1 MKEHNR
7 RRFTRPVLIA
17 ILAFALVAGSGI
29 GTAWAYFTSFATA
42 KGSYTLKFGDEAEIE
57 EDVVEGKKEVVISV
71 SEDSQPVFIRV
82 KGFCG
87 DEYSLAYDSESGN
100 WTEGK
105 DGFWYY
111 DSPVEAK
118 GKTNKL
124 IIHILDKEGKKIDA
138 SKVPDGTKFNVIVVY
153 ETTPAVYSEDGKATA
168 NWDKE
173 VTVNR
178 TITVAE

>member
-42 KGSYTLKFGDEAEIE
+42 KGSYTLRLGDREDIE
-57 EDVVEGKKEVVISV
+57 EDVVEGKKEGVISV
-71 SEDSQPVFIRV
+71 SEDSQPVFIRAR
-82 KGFCG
+82 GFCG
-87 DEYSLAYDSESGN
+87 DEYSLAYDKESEN

-111 DSPVEAK
+111 GSPVEAN
-118 GKTNKL
+118 GKTDKL
-124 IIHILDKEGKKIDA
+124 IIHILDKDGKKIDA
-138 SKVPDGTKFNVIVVY
+138 SKVADGTKFNVIVVY
-153 ETTPAVYSEDGKATA
+153 ESTPAIYSEDGKATA
-168 NWDKE
+168 DWDGK
-173 VTVNR
+173 VTVNK